1 MSLQQRLDND
11 LRGAIKSSDKLK
23 TSALRMLKAAV
34 KYKQTEKNTELSEEE
49 IISVVSTLSKQRRES
64 IDLFLKGGRED
75 LADKEKQE
83 LSILQSYLPDQLT
96 PEELDRFIIEAIA
109 ESSAEGVKDIG
120 KVMRLVMSRVKGT
133 ADGKTVNLR
142 VKELLEKE

>member
-23 TSALRMLKAAV
+23 TSALRMLKATV
-34 KYKQTEKNTELSEEE
+34 KYKQTEKNRELSEEE

-64 IDLFLKGGRED
+64 IALFLKGGRED
-75 LADKEKQE
+75 LADNEKQE

-120 KVMRLVMSRVKGT
+120 TVMRLVMSRVKGT
-133 ADGKTVNLR
+133 ADGKTLNQR

>member
-34 KYKQTEKNTELSEEE
+34 KYKQTEKNRELSEEE

-120 KVMRLVMSRVKGT
+120 AVMRLVMSRVKGT
-133 ADGKTVNLR
+133 ADGKTVNQR

>member
-64 IDLFLKGGRED
+64 IALFLKGGRED

>member
-11 LRGAIKSSDKLK
+11 LKGAIKSSDKVR
-23 TSALRMLKAAV
+23 TSVLRMLKAAV
-34 KYKQTEKNTELSEEE
+34 KNKQVENNRELSEEE
-49 IISVVSTLSKQRRES
+49 IISVISTLSKQRRES

-83 LSILQSYLPDQLT
+83 ISILQSYLPDQLT
-96 PEELDRFIIEAIA
+96 PEELDRLIIEAIQ

-120 KVMRLVMSRVKGT
+120 QIMRLLMPRVKGA
-133 ADGKTVNLR
+133 ADGKVVNQR
-142 VKELLEKE
+142 VKELLEKI